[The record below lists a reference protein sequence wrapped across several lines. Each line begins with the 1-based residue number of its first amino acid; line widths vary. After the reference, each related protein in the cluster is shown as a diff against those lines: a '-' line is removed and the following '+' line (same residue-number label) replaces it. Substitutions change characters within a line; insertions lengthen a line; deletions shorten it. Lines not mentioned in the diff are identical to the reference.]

1 MAKLRL
7 MFRGQEVEI
16 MERQTAYTSSGP
28 IQIASVK
35 CQDADQPWIATVCLD
50 DLYLQEDDLEVSPG
64 MRDPFR
70 QSLKLLSKRW
80 NGYLQ
85 SNGMPLVVAINRY
98 DARKM
103 LGNALMILDGEDS
116 VELEDVQAVIELS
129 PKDRHPELVTL
140 AKGGFLWTCP

>member
-7 MFRGQEVEI
+7 MFSGQEVEI
-16 MERQTAYTSSGP
+16 MERETAYTSNGP

-64 MRDPFR
+64 MRDPLR
-70 QSLKLLSKRW
+70 QSLQLLSKRW

-85 SNGMPLVVAINRY
+85 SNGMPLVVAINRG
-98 DARKM
+98 DAQKM
-103 LGNALMILDGEDS
+103 LNAWRPDEISS
-116 VELEDVQAVIELS
+116 VSIDDVQAVIELS

-140 AKGGFLWTCP
+140 MKGGFLWTVA

>member
-7 MFRGQEVEI
+7 MFSGQEVEI
-16 MERQTAYTSSGP
+16 MERETAYTSSGP
-28 IQIASVK
+28 IQIASVR

-64 MRDPFR
+64 MRDPLR
-70 QSLKLLSKRW
+70 QSLQLLSKRW

-85 SNGMPLVVAINRY
+85 SNGMPLVVAINRG
-98 DARKM
+98 DAQKM
-103 LGNALMILDGEDS
+103 LNAWRPDEISS
-116 VELEDVQAVIELS
+116 VSIDDVQAVIELS

-140 AKGGFLWTCP
+140 MKGGFLWTVA

>member
-7 MFRGQEVEI
+7 MFSGQEVEI
-16 MERQTAYTSSGP
+16 MERETAYTSSGP
-28 IQIASVK
+28 IQIVSVR

-64 MRDPFR
+64 MRDPLR
-70 QSLKLLSKRW
+70 QSLQLLSKRW

-85 SNGMPLVVAINRY
+85 SNGMPLVVAINRQ
-98 DARKM
+98 DARKVF
-103 LGNALMILDGEDS
+103 GYALQIDGEDC
-116 VELEDVQAVIELS
+116 VELDDVQAVIGLS

-140 AKGGFLWTCP
+140 MKGGFLWTVP